1 MFCLPLVYPWSSF
14 NVKGMS
20 TPLKKWLFLSG
31 DRVQILDRSLL
42 YGNYS
47 HGNQYV
53 NTYTP
58 PPSADFL
65 VFLLAALQ
73 LRYFT
78 RNPVEQGSPEQV
90 NGVIVNFYK
99 LNYWVDYIKVSLA
112 AHVLHRNV
120 Q

>member
-1 MFCLPLVYPWSSF
+1 MVT
-14 NVKGMS
+14 S
-20 TPLKKWLFLSG
+20 TS
-31 DRVQILDRSLL
+31 IHT
-42 YGNYS
+42 S
-47 HGNQYV
+47 H
-53 NTYTP
+53 P
-58 PPSADFL
+58 PPPADFL

-112 AHVLHRNV
+112 AHVLHRNAV
-120 Q
+120 CTVAHFIDIGEEKRAVI